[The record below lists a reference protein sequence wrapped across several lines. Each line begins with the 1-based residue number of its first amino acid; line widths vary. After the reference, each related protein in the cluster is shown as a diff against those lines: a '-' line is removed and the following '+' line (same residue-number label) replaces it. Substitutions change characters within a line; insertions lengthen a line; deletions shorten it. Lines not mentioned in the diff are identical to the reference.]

1 MLSDSLIRDGLVVFA
16 KRACETCVL
25 IENEMRR
32 AARERDDFR
41 VVSQDDPQFPAGVA
55 NVVDDRELDWSWKN
69 NIESMP
75 TLIRYQGGREIE
87 RVVGWDRAGWQR
99 LTGITDLGAHLPV
112 LRPG

>member
-1 MLSDSLIRDGLVVFA
+1 MSDPLIRDGLVVFA

-32 AARERDDFR
+32 AARERRDFR

-55 NVVDDRELDWSWKN
+55 DVVDDRALDWSWKN

-75 TLIRYQGGREIE
+75 TLIRFSDGSEVE

-99 LTGITDLGAHLPV
+99 LTGIAGLGAHLPV

>member
-1 MLSDSLIRDGLVVFA
+1 MSDALIRDGLVVFA

-32 AARERDDFR
+32 VAGERSDFR

-55 NVVDDRELDWSWKN
+55 GVVDDRELDWSWKN

-75 TLIRYQGGREIE
+75 TLIRYRDGREVE
-87 RVVGWDRAGWQR
+87 RVVGWDRSGWQR
-99 LTGITDLGAHLPV
+99 LTGIAGLGAHLPV

>member
-1 MLSDSLIRDGLVVFA
+1 MLFDSLIRDGLVVFA

-32 AARERDDFR
+32 SARERRDFQ

-55 NVVDDRELDWSWKN
+55 DVVDDRELDWSWKN

-75 TLIRYQGGREIE
+75 TLIHYRDGLEIE

-99 LTGITDLGAHLPV
+99 LTGIPDLGAHLPV